1 MESEYLGSK
10 TSHKGETECHDWLR
24 SNSLHLGVLMGKL
37 NAGSV
42 SRGEEEI
49 TLRQF
54 DPWVGKIPWRRE
66 RPPTLAFWPGE
77 FHGL

>member
-1 MESEYLGSK
+1 MQAVMPHSGPPWNQYLGSK

-24 SNSLHLGVLMGKL
+24 SDSLHLGVLMAKP

-49 TLRQF
+49 TVR
-54 DPWVGKIPWRRE
+54 
-66 RPPTLAFWPGE
+66 
-77 FHGL
+77 

>member
-1 MESEYLGSK
+1 MQAVMPHSGPPWNQYLGSK

-24 SNSLHLGVLMGKL
+24 SDNLHLGVLMAKL

-49 TLRQF
+49 TVR
-54 DPWVGKIPWRRE
+54 
-66 RPPTLAFWPGE
+66 
-77 FHGL
+77 